1 MDATQEKSLNIGYIN
16 LRAQTGFGPPK
27 QLQIEKF
34 LKFHKIDILHLQ
46 EAHIKEDTFEMCDFI
61 TSNYEII
68 ANNASNSY
76 GTASLVANSLQI
88 TNIKADTQG
97 RVLVFNV
104 GDTTFANVY
113 LPCGNDQGMR
123 NLREEYISLI
133 IPQLLINKK
142 DFGCIGGDWNCITD
156 KIDATKNQAQKVSAS
171 LKRAIKTFE
180 WTDSYRNLYKN
191 DVVFSR
197 YYSTDLHGEGATRI
211 DRQYGWGKDLKI
223 LSANYISIAFSDHH
237 ASVYRLKAPENLC
250 KPLSPRH
257 KPLFKARAEVVA
269 DPVFA
274 QRLNTK
280 MLEWQRVKEAGADIM
295 LWWELLVKPGI
306 KSLLIERGKER
317 NHERSGQLNL
327 LMIQMAYLNRKVQLG
342 AFNRL
347 SELLHVKALI
357 NEWHAQECEKVKNL
371 IKDRRS

>member
-1 MDATQEKSLNIGYIN
+1 MNGTQEKSLNIGYIN

-46 EAHIKEDTFEMCDFI
+46 EAQIKEDTFEMCDFI

-68 ANNASNSY
+68 ANNASNPY

-88 TNIKADTQG
+88 TNIKADTRG

-142 DFGCIGGDWNCITD
+142 DFGCIGGDWNCITE
-156 KIDATKNQAQKVSAS
+156 KLDATKNQTQKMSTS

-180 WTDSYRNLYKN
+180 
-191 DVVFSR
+191 
-197 YYSTDLHGEGATRI
+197 
-211 DRQYGWGKDLKI
+211 
-223 LSANYISIAFSDHH
+223 
-237 ASVYRLKAPENLC
+237 
-250 KPLSPRH
+250 
-257 KPLFKARAEVVA
+257 
-269 DPVFA
+269 
-274 QRLNTK
+274 
-280 MLEWQRVKEAGADIM
+280 
-295 LWWELLVKPGI
+295 
-306 KSLLIERGKER
+306 
-317 NHERSGQLNL
+317 
-327 LMIQMAYLNRKVQLG
+327 
-342 AFNRL
+342 
-347 SELLHVKALI
+347 
-357 NEWHAQECEKVKNL
+357 
-371 IKDRRS
+371 